1 MLQTLKTEGNHY
13 NSIIERVV
21 SSIEESC
28 NPLLKGDALCSGCH
42 QILVLRTPVP
52 TTPQHVSEQA
62 TNRTLYFICG
72 SPTNKMSTDEIWL
85 ASMVIYFPPQTFIVG
100 PISWAFPRHILCL
113 FWLYSLNYH
122 TNCDLF
128 ISHQTAT
135 KLW

>member
-1 MLQTLKTEGNHY
+1 MLK
-13 NSIIERVV
+13 V
-21 SSIEESC
+21 
-28 NPLLKGDALCSGCH
+28 DALFSRCH

-62 TNRTLYFICG
+62 TNRTLYFVCG
-72 SPTNKMSTDEIWL
+72 SPTNKMSNDEIWL
-85 ASMVIYFPPQTFIVG
+85 ASMVIYFPPQTFIVR

-128 ISHQTAT
+128 ISHQTMVACYNEMGCLKKYIIGKT
-135 KLW
+135 YFCTYGFAPIAVT